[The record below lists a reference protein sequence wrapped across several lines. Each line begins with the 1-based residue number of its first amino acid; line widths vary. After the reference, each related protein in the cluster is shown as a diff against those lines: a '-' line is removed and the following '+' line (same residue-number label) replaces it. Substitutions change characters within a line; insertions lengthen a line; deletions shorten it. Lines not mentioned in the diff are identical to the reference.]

1 MKLNWASDCQKTYPT
16 ESFGGKNS
24 VKGNRHTEP
33 QRGVSERNRRKAA
46 ALSAEMGS
54 LSRSITRRSDQN
66 CKIILQILI
75 LQFCRQLVK
84 KVQKDF
90 FDKLKA
96 PRLRTGSFFVSGR
109 GMEEKWKLK
118 HTFKYLE
125 FVRVFHKNFKKRQ
138 QKVWIRGCIFFCLIV
153 Y

>member
-1 MKLNWASDCQKTYPT
+1 M
-16 ESFGGKNS
+16 
-24 VKGNRHTEP
+24 KGNRHTEP

-46 ALSAEMGS
+46 ALSVEMCS

-90 FDKLKA
+90 FDKLKRDI
-96 PRLRTGSFFVSGR
+96 PVQNRDVPFLS
-109 GMEEKWKLK
+109 
-118 HTFKYLE
+118 
-125 FVRVFHKNFKKRQ
+125 
-138 QKVWIRGCIFFCLIV
+138 CIFLDNGL
-153 Y
+153 